1 MTVMATEN
9 RKSAFEKVRDAMA
22 AQTAAQSSESL
33 CIALLAIDG
42 PNLDEPER
50 IVRAIL
56 EEELWNRHPEVDAA
70 SLRWSED
77 PEATESHSEVIV
89 AAVLKALE
97 NDGH

>member
-9 RKSAFEKVRDAMA
+9 RKSAYEKVRDAMA
-22 AQTAAQSSESL
+22 SQLAKQSSESL
-33 CIALLAIDG
+33 CTMLLAIDR
-42 PNLDEPER
+42 PKLDEPER

-77 PEATESHSEVIV
+77 PEATERHSEVIV
-89 AAVLKALE
+89 AAVLKVLE
-97 NDGH
+97 SKSR